1 MFGSLPTR
9 LAATVVKKVLKI
21 FATVF
26 FIKREFVFRCLKPIH
41 FALLFN
47 LVKPRDFT
55 AFHMSVDEFL
65 HSKILL

>member
-26 FIKREFVFRCLKPIH
+26 LSKVSLSSDNKPIH

-65 HSKILL
+65 HSEILL

>member
-9 LAATVVKKVLKI
+9 PAATVVKVLKI
-21 FATVF
+21 FGTVF
-26 FIKREFVFRCLKPIH
+26 LSKVGLSSDNKPIH

-47 LVKPRDFT
+47 LVKPRDFI

-65 HSKILL
+65 HSEILL

>member
-1 MFGSLPTR
+1 MILFSDN
-9 LAATVVKKVLKI
+9 
-21 FATVF
+21 
-26 FIKREFVFRCLKPIH
+26 KPIH

-65 HSKILL
+65 HSEILL